1 MKAIQG
7 LPELIVTLGRRRL
20 SAAELAGMTRI
31 QVRSALAQPT
41 QCLAVWQVGDA
52 GGSRRVEPAPGD
64 SLKVELAGHRT
75 PLFVGEV
82 TVVEHGYGSGR
93 LQEVRVRA
101 YDALHRLRKRQHTR
115 RHEAGNLAELAARL
129 AEGTGLRIVGGGNR
143 IGAVYQ
149 CARSDL
155 DLLVEASA
163 RLGLYPVVDES
174 TLRLV
179 GLGGDGEPI
188 ELALGSTLH
197 SAELEVSQEPS
208 FRSAAVNAW
217 NPDGAGTVSGSA
229 RSERARPS
237 VRADPAP
244 QGVGGGGLLQRSNET
259 FDDGS
264 IAAELAQADL
274 DVRLA
279 AEVGGMLVAA
289 GNPAMQA
296 GRRVQISGVA
306 RDFEGTYPICSALH
320 TLSGD
325 GYETTLSTLPP
336 PPPRTRAA
344 DVTTLGVITDV
355 EDPQQRGRVLV
366 RLPAYPDL
374 LTQWAPV
381 LVMGA
386 GANKG
391 AVILPD
397 TGDTVLVLLVAGSP
411 EDAVVLGGLFG
422 ENQPPDASVPGERG
436 SRYTVRTADGQELV
450 LNGAAHGVRLS
461 DGHGSLVEMGPDL
474 LRITAA
480 TDLVLEAPGHA
491 IRIRA
496 RAVDFEEAT

>member
-1 MKAIQG
+1 MRAIQG
-7 LPELIVTLGRRRL
+7 LPELLVTLGRRRL
-20 SAAELAGMTRI
+20 SAAELATMTRI

-41 QCLAVWQVGDA
+41 QCLAVWQFDDA
-52 GGSRRVEPAPGD
+52 SGARRVEPAPGD
-64 SLKVELAGHRT
+64 ALRVEVAGHRT

-101 YDALHRLRKRQHTR
+101 YDALHRLRMRQHTA
-115 RHEAGNLAELAARL
+115 RHDAGDLAELAAVL
-129 AEGTGLRIVGGGNR
+129 SQDTGLRIVGGGSR

-163 RLGLYPVVDES
+163 RVGLYPIVDES

-179 GLGGDGEPI
+179 GLGGEGEPI

-208 FRSAAVNAW
+208 FRSVAVNAW
-217 NPDGAGTVSGSA
+217 SPDGAGTVGGSA
-229 RSERARPS
+229 RDQRARPL

-244 QGVGGGGLLQRSNET
+244 QSVGGGGLLQRSNEM
-259 FDDGS
+259 FDDES
-264 IAAELAQADL
+264 LATELAQADL

-289 GNPAMQA
+289 GNPALQA
-296 GRRVQISGVA
+296 GRRVHISGVA
-306 RDFEGTYPICSALH
+306 RDFEGSYAVCSALH

-325 GYETTLSTLPP
+325 GYETTVSTLPP
-336 PPPRTRAA
+336 PPPRARAA
-344 DVTTLGVITDV
+344 DVTTLGVVSDV
-355 EDPQQRGRVLV
+355 EDPEQRGRVRV
-366 RLPAYPDL
+366 RLPAFPDL

-381 LVMGA
+381 MAMGA
-386 GANKG
+386 GADKG

-397 TGDTVLVLLVAGSP
+397 AGDTVLVLLAAGSP

-422 ENQPPDASVPGERG
+422 TNQPPDSSVPGDRG

-461 DGHGSLVEMGPDL
+461 DGRGSVVEMGPDL
-474 LRITAA
+474 LRISAA

-496 RAVDFEEAT
+496 RTVDFEEAT